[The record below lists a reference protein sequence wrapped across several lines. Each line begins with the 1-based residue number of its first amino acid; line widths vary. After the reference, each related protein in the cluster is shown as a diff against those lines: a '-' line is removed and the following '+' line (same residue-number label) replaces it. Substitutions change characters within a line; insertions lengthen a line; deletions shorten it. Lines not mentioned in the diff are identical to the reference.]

1 MRCTRLEN
9 DAIIEPSCSLNGLI
23 RLSSAQ
29 HQSSNAD
36 VIIRHHETLKPAPP
50 LHTHSTAA
58 AAAAAA
64 AVWAPETRPASNCPI
79 HLSPRTSPGSRPSVR
94 LSVPSNMDA
103 MTSSSS
109 HARSIPCQLRGRASV
124 SRDVA
129 NETLSPNVAA
139 ARVGHLASYQ
149 TLYSA
154 VLRPSREAKNA
165 VTDTRHKLAGLR

>member
-29 HQSSNAD
+29 HQSSNVD

-50 LHTHSTAA
+50 LHMHSAA

-64 AVWAPETRPASNCPI
+64 AVWAPETRPASDCPI

-139 ARVGHLASYQ
+139 ARRHTRHFTRQCCDRRAKQ
-149 TLYSA
+149 
-154 VLRPSREAKNA
+154 KNA